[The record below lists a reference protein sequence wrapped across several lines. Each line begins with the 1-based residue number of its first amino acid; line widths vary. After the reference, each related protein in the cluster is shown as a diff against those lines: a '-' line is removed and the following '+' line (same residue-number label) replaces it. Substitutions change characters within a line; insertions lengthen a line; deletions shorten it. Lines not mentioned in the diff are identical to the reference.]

1 MKMPLKTL
9 LLAAV
14 IAVTC
19 PAIAQTAPDAPA
31 EAMPGGGHQRH
42 PMSPE
47 QHTERMTKELDLS
60 PDQVSAVSGI
70 NNRFAEQMRA
80 LREPEE
86 TRQARRD
93 AAGKLMAQHDEELRK
108 VLNDTQY
115 AKWEQQRREMKA
127 KWQQRTRATGT
138 DETAP

>member
-9 LLAAV
+9 LLAAL
-14 IAVTC
+14 IAATC
-19 PAIAQTAPDAPA
+19 PAIAQTAPDTPPD
-31 EAMPGGGHQRH
+31 AMPGDGHQRH
-42 PMSPE
+42 HMSPE
-47 QHTERMTKELDLS
+47 QHTERMTRELDLS
-60 PDQVSAVSGI
+60 PEQVSAVSGI

-93 AAGKLMAQHDEELRK
+93 AAGKLMAQHEAELRK

-127 KWQQRTRATGT
+127 KWKQRTRAMGT